1 MKDSPSSPSIF
12 DISSSFIR
20 AAMKNNNLIYMGGLR
35 ILVKAKQMF
44 DQHESGLTGSK
55 LPNLHLRPGAMREP
69 QY

>member
-1 MKDSPSSPSIF
+1 
-12 DISSSFIR
+12 
-20 AAMKNNNLIYMGGLR
+20 MGGLR